1 MWDEMFALRSQAA
14 LTSLYAA
21 QPCALHLSPCARPTY
36 GASWNNLVCPP
47 TLQVPGDNFV
57 PGIVMGGLS
66 GRLFGELLREAGIY
80 PGLTPGAFALLGAGA
95 VLTGMSRMT
104 ITLVA
109 ILTEARMQRTCK

>member
-1 MWDEMFALRSQAA
+1 M
-14 LTSLYAA
+14 
-21 QPCALHLSPCARPTY
+21 
-36 GASWNNLVCPP
+36 
-47 TLQVPGDNFV
+47 

-109 ILTEARMQRTCK
+109 ILTEARMQCTCKWRILDAIYNHTTTSRSPHSDHVLIIPYHRHTRVRSPLPQYSLSIL

>member
-1 MWDEMFALRSQAA
+1 M
-14 LTSLYAA
+14 
-21 QPCALHLSPCARPTY
+21 
-36 GASWNNLVCPP
+36 CPH
-47 TLQVPGDNFV
+47 LQVPGDNFV

-66 GRLFGELLREAGIY
+66 GRLFGELLREAGIH

-109 ILTEARMQRTCK
+109 ILTEARGCSAHANEVYLLS

>member
-1 MWDEMFALRSQAA
+1 M
-14 LTSLYAA
+14 
-21 QPCALHLSPCARPTY
+21 
-36 GASWNNLVCPP
+36 CPP